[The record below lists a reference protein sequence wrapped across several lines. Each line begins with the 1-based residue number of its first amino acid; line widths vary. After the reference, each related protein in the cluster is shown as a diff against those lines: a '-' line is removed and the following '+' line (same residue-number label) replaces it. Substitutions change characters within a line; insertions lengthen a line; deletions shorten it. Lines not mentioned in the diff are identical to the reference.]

1 MDLGFSN
8 ENIAG
13 KKSFLRG
20 TVFTSNGPSK
30 VTLPYISIGQ
40 QEQVHVADFRKLV
53 EAAAKGNRDPRAW
66 ELYLRR
72 HQHTLLKQGFILAAE
87 NKRIDP
93 VSAAEETFRRLGFN
107 EFESMRARFVTS
119 SNIPLDQKA
128 IDRHTKYLLD
138 QAAGGDR
145 AKNARSPFTNFDANK
160 GMIKQVDTDLT
171 GYYHLERGKEG
182 THNILYIND
191 VMGGSIVTDMDAD
204 EANVMIMRQRNA
216 EGKVLREELVSL
228 KEPITQAM
236 FRFRSLQTSPEV
248 GSFDKKDLFNISS
261 IEIGRKLDPHNF
273 REVSPGKLGTRI
285 YASEEAAGQ
294 YSVLGDLYRMRGSKF
309 SNVEAVRD
317 ISTKELQDPLT
328 GIITNLHD
336 LQAMYSAA
344 IEVNDLK
351 INDPS
356 KYKERLLL
364 TQKMAAEQLEKARNE
379 GKTRATHKKFF
390 DFYEGAMGDVV
401 GRNGSYNQSLEM
413 LLQTDAVSRKMV
425 DASNPNR
432 LFDVEIR
439 MKALRGGQGNIQDR
453 GILDTF
459 NMMLQHNQL
468 LFKTNSITDMKHS
481 DAVDLLNQLTSVGG
495 SAGDTMRNVFGATS
509 IDDFQKRTRTL
520 AEAVLNKK
528 TKAVEQIQ
536 YDPGNTILKRLMK
549 AGVVDLEGINT
560 PSKYIRQDL
569 LGTGYTDEVYGLMFK
584 GLDDV
589 VDHPFG
595 ANNVFEIPLI
605 GNMGTR
611 DEFNRINLRNPIE
624 QIEQLLEESATKS
637 MRSFMDTTGFHS
649 HTSIGNALINGHN
662 GKSQTFRD
670 QLMSAY
676 GLTNDVDAA
685 ALGREILAG
694 GHESAQHLE
703 IVKRFNLMH
712 NKSAYS
718 AIRQE
723 TDKILEAHGFKT
735 MNPVRI
741 IDGKIVDI
749 EEADMMRAAT
759 TVGVDM
765 RVYDP
770 NLEMMADTAANYAED
785 IGGIHMKSTSSMNNR
800 VMQFRLGAE
809 ARSFAP
815 LGLNQGIGVV
825 SAKSASRAANISKQ
839 IGGGGI
845 MLGEL
850 NVAFGDSQV
859 AHPLFSM
866 YDLTADVGTKR
877 ADEGLILV
885 SETFRDK
892 LLDKVMTA
900 NKVGPN
906 LTEEEFFSTGRDS
919 FVKNMM
925 SGFEGEADSTLPLSE
940 QRAASEQGYSSL
952 FDSMYE
958 RVENGG
964 TARYV
969 LTEEGKNF
977 HTSQTLK
984 LDSLWGNKAVSVV
997 HGDFGVDPTGRPI
1010 DIFVSMNQ
1018 VRSRESMGQTY
1029 GAVLETAVRSGRLDP
1044 TQYPEIFEQSGGDWR
1059 VIARESLEGLEEVY
1073 ASALEKSQYGGSINF
1088 GGESKAVNM
1097 FHAYMDDVAVSAVHA
1112 DRYAT
1117 KEVNTFLRSN
1127 SALKVMGQMSH
1138 IAETLAASD
1147 VGQGVVGAGLQIAVA
1162 TVAQQLQKGATQI
1175 IGHSNQT
1182 MTHANFMGASRRI
1195 MAEATG
1201 KAAALAETAADQA
1214 ASAMNSP
1221 KSAVGAALNG
1231 GQAAAEHAVKTG
1243 RINPAVPII
1252 GGVGLAGYGL
1262 TSKGRQEKK
1271 GYL

>member
-1 MDLGFSN
+1 MDLDFSN

-13 KKSFLRG
+13 KKSFLSG
-20 TVFTSNGPSK
+20 TVFTNSGLSK
-30 VTLPYISIGQ
+30 VKLPYISIGQ
-40 QEQVHVADFRKLV
+40 QEQVHVTEFRKLV

-72 HQHTLLKQGFILAAE
+72 HQHTILKQGFILAAE

-93 VSAAEETFRRLGFN
+93 VSAAEDTFRRLGFN
-107 EFESMRARFVTS
+107 EFESMRVRFVTS

-128 IDRHTKYLLD
+128 IDRHTQYLLD

-145 AKNARSPFTNFDANK
+145 AKNARSPFTNFDAKK
-160 GMIKQVDTDLT
+160 GVIKQVDTDLT

-204 EANVMIMRQRNA
+204 EANVLIMRQRA
-216 EGKVLREELVSL
+216 ADGKIVREELISL

-236 FRFRSLQTSPEV
+236 FRFRSLQTAPGV
-248 GSFDKKDLFNISS
+248 GDFNKKDLFNISS
-261 IEIGRKLDPHNF
+261 IDIGRKLDPHNF
-273 REVSPGKLGTRI
+273 REVAPGKLGTRI
-285 YASEEAAGQ
+285 FSSEEAAGQ
-294 YSVLGDLYRMRGSKF
+294 FSVLGDLYRLRGSKL

-317 ISTKELQDPLT
+317 IATKELQDPLT

-336 LQAMYSAA
+336 LQAMYAAA

-351 INDPS
+351 TNDPA
-356 KYKERLLL
+356 KFQERLLL
-364 TQKMAAEQLEKARNE
+364 TQKMAAEQLENAKNS

-390 DFYEGAMGDVV
+390 DFYESAMGDIVD
-401 GRNGSYNQSLEM
+401 RNGSYNQSLEL
-413 LLQTDAVSRKMV
+413 LLQTDAVAKKMV

-459 NMMLQHNQL
+459 NMMLKHNQL
-468 LFKTNSITDMKHS
+468 LFKTNSISNMSHADS
-481 DAVDLLNQLTSVGG
+481 LDLLNTLTSIGG
-495 SAGDTMRNVFGATS
+495 STENTMRDVFGAAS

-528 TKAVEQIQ
+528 TKAVEQIE
-536 YDPGNTILKRLMK
+536 YDPANTILKRLMK
-549 AGVVDLEGINT
+549 AGVVDLESINI
-560 PSKYIRQDL
+560 PSKYARQDL
-569 LGTGYTDEVYGLMFK
+569 LGTGYTNEVHGLMFR
-584 GLDDV
+584 GLDGV
-589 VDHPFG
+589 IDHPFG
-595 ANNVFEIPLI
+595 ADNVFEIPLI
-605 GNMGTR
+605 GNMGIR
-611 DEFNRINLRNPIE
+611 EEGNRIKFRNPIE
-624 QIEQLLEESATKS
+624 HIEQLLEESSTNS
-637 MRSFMDTTGFHS
+637 MRSFMSTTGFYS

-662 GKSQTFRD
+662 GKSQVFRE

-676 GLTNDVDAA
+676 GLTNEVDAS

-694 GHESAQHLE
+694 GHESAQHME
-703 IVKRFNLMH
+703 IIKRFNLMH
-712 NKSAYS
+712 NQSAFS
-718 AIRQE
+718 AIKQQ

-741 IDGKIVDI
+741 IDGNIVDI
-749 EEADMMRAAT
+749 GEADMMRAAT
-759 TVGVDM
+759 TVGVDL
-765 RVYDP
+765 RVTDP
-770 NLEMMADTAANYAED
+770 NLEMMADTAANYAEEV
-785 IGGIHMKSTSSMNNR
+785 GGIHMKSTSSMNNR
-800 VMQFRLGAE
+800 VMQFRLGA
-809 ARSFAP
+809 AAGSFAP
-815 LGLNQGIGVV
+815 IGLNQGIGVI

-885 SETFRDK
+885 SESFRDK
-892 LLDKVMTA
+892 LLEKVMSA
-900 NKVGPN
+900 NKIGPN
-906 LTEEEFFSTGRDS
+906 LTEEEYFTTGRES

-925 SGFEGEADSTLPLSE
+925 SGFEASPDSFLTEGE
-940 QRAASEQGYSSL
+940 QRAASADSYSSL
-952 FDSMYE
+952 FDRMYE
-958 RVENGG
+958 RVENGDKV
-964 TARYV
+964 RYV

-1018 VRSRESMGQTY
+1018 VRSRESVGQTY

-1059 VIARESLEGLEEVY
+1059 VIARESVEGLENVY
-1073 ASALEKSQYGGSINF
+1073 ADALEKARYGATISF
-1088 GGESKAVNM
+1088 GGEHNAVNM
-1097 FHAYMDDVAVSAVHA
+1097 FHAYMDDIAVSAVHA
-1112 DRYAT
+1112 DKYAT

-1138 IAETLAASD
+1138 IAETLASSD

-1162 TVAQQLQKGATQI
+1162 TVAQQLQKGASQV

-1182 MTHANFMGASRRI
+1182 MTHASFMASSRRI

-1201 KAAALAETAADQA
+1201 KAAALAETAVEQA
-1214 ASAMNSP
+1214 STGMNAP
-1221 KSAVGAALNG
+1221 KSAVGAVMNS

-1243 RINPAVPII
+1243 KINPAIPIV
-1252 GGVGLAGYGL
+1252 GGLGLAGYGL
-1262 TSKGRQEKK
+1262 ANSRRKK
-1271 GYL
+1271 EGYL